1 MTIIRALASLCL
13 LLLALPA
20 AAQEGAYR
28 IQRGDVLRLEVL
40 EDESLNRELLVLP
53 DGRVS
58 VPLAGSI
65 RASGRSVSQ
74 VQRAITSAL
83 ANSFALE
90 PTVYVGISR
99 LAVREPV
106 LPEPEPE
113 PVRFAIYVMG
123 EVKSPGRVEVEP
135 GTTVLQFFAQMG
147 GFSNFAATRR
157 IQLRRTDPRSH
168 VERIYTLNW
177 RAIEAGQSRNGLTT
191 LADGD
196 VIVVPQRR
204 LFEKP

>member
-1 MTIIRALASLCL
+1 MTTIRAFLALCL
-13 LLLALPA
+13 TLLALPA
-20 AAQEGAYR
+20 AAQDGAYR
-28 IQRGDVLRLEVL
+28 IQPGDVLRLEVL

-58 VPLAGSI
+58 VPLAGAVQ
-65 RASGRSVSQ
+65 ASGRSVSQ

-83 ANSFALE
+83 AGSFALE
-90 PTVYVGISR
+90 PTVYVGVSR
-99 LAVREPV
+99 LAVREPALPPEKEEPLRFTVYV
-106 LPEPEPE
+106 L
-113 PVRFAIYVMG
+113 G
-123 EVKSPGRVEVEP
+123 EVKSPGRVEIEP

-157 IQLRRTDPRSH
+157 IQLRRTDPLTH
-168 VERIYTLNW
+168 VERIYPLNW
-177 RAIEAGQSRNGLTT
+177 RAIEAGQSRNGLTL